1 MAELNNPVN
10 AQNIV
15 DRFADYV
22 RTEANSG
29 IVWGN
34 NAKPFPEF
42 NLNVFGGD
50 TSGKSIGINGGSISS
65 NPTDKITAQTI
76 FNILINETA
85 AYTRIRKMRAQLYV
99 TGAGGNN
106 GTRPVAGFVFD
117 QEQVAHM
124 DSGYTQTLTDTYNSS
139 RENVVAGQTIN
150 KTNLE
155 NLFQNLRT
163 TYSLKRDISAGTFR
177 VDVCHASCHSSCC
190 HSSRSRR

>member
-1 MAELNNPVN
+1 MAELTNPIN

-22 RTEANSG
+22 RAAANSD

-34 NAKPFPEF
+34 NAKPFSEF
-42 NLNVFGGD
+42 NLDVFGGD
-50 TSGKSIGINGGSISS
+50 TSGKSIDINGT
-65 NPTDKITAQTI
+65 NLTPDKITAQ
-76 FNILINETA
+76 NIIDVLVSETR

-99 TGAGGNN
+99 TGAGGNT

-124 DSGYTQTLTDTYNSS
+124 NSGYVQSVSILLSDRPGIATGSIVNSNS
-139 RENVVAGQTIN
+139 
-150 KTNLE
+150 LE
-155 NLFQNLRT
+155 NFFTNLRT
-163 TYSLKRDISAGTFR
+163 IYNENRNNSAGTFR